1 MADTIVLTTSA
12 DGDAQFTVDVNGQ
25 QVGGTYDV
33 TAQHGAGQTATA
45 TQDITLPG
53 TFDTSGPV
61 QLSVN
66 FLNQADGDLYVE
78 SATFGSQTILGNQAV
93 MNPASTNPGADPN
106 AAVMFE
112 DGTATF
118 NLNDTPPTT
127 TILVAQEQ
135 TIGPNQTVAL
145 SGLFSA
151 NEPDGNPITQ
161 YNVYEGSFG
170 TPVGTVTDANNNTIA
185 DYQNDTVSSL
195 AGMTYNSSTNAGQDR
210 LWVQAYADGQW
221 GNWTYVDMNN
231 TGSGSGTGT
240 GGGSTGGSG
249 NVTLTMSADGD
260 AQFTV
265 DVNGQQVG
273 GTYDVTA
280 QHGAGQTAA
289 ATQDITLPGTFDTSS
304 PVQVTVNFLNQTN
317 ADLFIESATI
327 GSQTLAGNTATM
339 NPGSTNPGADPNA
352 AVMFEDGSAT
362 FTGGTAQTTGGNTPP
377 TTTILVAQEQTIG
390 PNQTVAL
397 SGLFSANEPDGDPIT
412 QYNVYEGS
420 MGTPVGTVTDANN
433 NTIATYQ
440 NDTVTSLNGMTYNSS
455 TNAGQ
460 DRIWVQAYAEG
471 QWGNW
476 TYVDM
481 NNTGSGSG
489 TGGGSGNSTIALT
502 LSSDGDAQF
511 TVDVNGQQVNGVYDV
526 TAQHGAGQTAAATQN
541 VTISGDFGS
550 TGPSQVA
557 INFLNQATADLYVES
572 VDVNGNVIQGNQ
584 AVMNPASVNPGADP

>member
-1 MADTIVLTTSA
+1 MGTPVGTVTDGAGNTIATYQNDTVTSLNGMNYNSSTNAGQDRIWVQAYAEGQWGNWTYVDMNNTGSGSGTGGGSGNSTIALTLSA

-33 TAQHGAGQTATA
+33 TAQHGAGQTAAA
-45 TQDITLPG
+45 TQDFTLPG
-53 TFDTSGPV
+53 TFDTSGPF

-93 MNPASTNPGADPN
+93 MNPGSTNPGADPN

-145 SGLFSA
+145 SNLFSA
-151 NEPDGNPITQ
+151 NEPDGDPITQ

-231 TGSGSGTGT
+231 TG
-240 GGGSTGGSG
+240 
-249 NVTLTMSADGD
+249 A
-260 AQFTV
+260 
-265 DVNGQQVG
+265 
-273 GTYDVTA
+273 
-280 QHGAGQTAA
+280 
-289 ATQDITLPGTFDTSS
+289 
-304 PVQVTVNFLNQTN
+304 
-317 ADLFIESATI
+317 
-327 GSQTLAGNTATM
+327 
-339 NPGSTNPGADPNA
+339 
-352 AVMFEDGSAT
+352 
-362 FTGGTAQTTGGNTPP
+362 
-377 TTTILVAQEQTIG
+377 
-390 PNQTVAL
+390 
-397 SGLFSANEPDGDPIT
+397 
-412 QYNVYEGS
+412 
-420 MGTPVGTVTDANN
+420 
-433 NTIATYQ
+433 
-440 NDTVTSLNGMTYNSS
+440 
-455 TNAGQ
+455 
-460 DRIWVQAYAEG
+460 
-471 QWGNW
+471 
-476 TYVDM
+476 
-481 NNTGSGSG
+481 GSG

-526 TAQHGAGQTAAATQN
+526 
-541 VTISGDFGS
+541 
-550 TGPSQVA
+550 
-557 INFLNQATADLYVES
+557 
-572 VDVNGNVIQGNQ
+572 
-584 AVMNPASVNPGADP
+584 